1 MLFIIFWYFHF
12 YYFYYQRYVT
22 IFYIFLLIGILYLIY
37 DLKDIK
43 CQSIK
48 NIKNSYITLIIKNGY
63 CNIKKYA
70 DSAYDVYHDVSRAAK
85 EVKHEIKIK
94 KKVA

>member
-1 MLFIIFWYFHF
+1 MPIIF
-12 YYFYYQRYVT
+12 Q
-22 IFYIFLLIGILYLIY
+22 
-37 DLKDIK
+37 
-43 CQSIK
+43 K
-48 NIKNSYITLIIKNGY
+48 NNYITLIIKNGY